1 MFGHLLR
8 YFSFCKKDLLVFHP
22 ESDYS
27 DNLRKAFSFTKRLGF
42 NEEWNGVT
50 KNKEYDYQDVF
61 SHVCLQSG
69 VTDFSASAGQC
80 LKWSHYFQPY
90 FENILECRVWVTVG
104 QLWKQERF
112 IYNPSVADFQRWSE
126 KGIQPEDFRH
136 HSGFNFHAWL
146 TTENG

>member
-27 DNLRKAFSFTKRLGF
+27 DNLHKAFSFTKRLGF

-61 SHVCLQSG
+61 SHVLS
-69 VTDFSASAGQC
+69 
-80 LKWSHYFQPY
+80 LIH
-90 FENILECRVWVTVG
+90 I
-104 QLWKQERF
+104 
-112 IYNPSVADFQRWSE
+112 
-126 KGIQPEDFRH
+126 
-136 HSGFNFHAWL
+136 
-146 TTENG
+146 

>member
-61 SHVCLQSG
+61 KSHH
-69 VTDFSASAGQC
+69 F
-80 LKWSHYFQPY
+80 
-90 FENILECRVWVTVG
+90 
-104 QLWKQERF
+104 
-112 IYNPSVADFQRWSE
+112 PSS
-126 KGIQPEDFRH
+126 
-136 HSGFNFHAWL
+136 
-146 TTENG
+146 TTHES